1 MKIYLCYEDNLISGA
16 FKNKQ
21 DAINQIRNKQFNNK
35 RINYLKNAF
44 NIVYTEEMIIEDI
57 NKRITE
63 IELQ

>member
-1 MKIYLCYEDNLISGA
+1 MDG
-16 FKNKQ
+16 
-21 DAINQIRNKQFNNK
+21 AINQIRNKQFNNK